1 MQHVLTCLSRVPACP
16 ILSPYLPPT
25 APPGVALA
33 GSNTLA
39 GHLADY
45 TKARGLGVRG
55 CFGGA
60 AAACVLAMA
69 VLAAFSTFGDLGRED
84 LVGVKRA

>member
-1 MQHVLTCLSRVPACP
+1 M
-16 ILSPYLPPT
+16 
-25 APPGVALA
+25 ALA

-39 GHLADY
+39 GRLADWS
-45 TKARGLGVRG
+45 KVRGLGVRG

-60 AAACVLAMA
+60 AASCLLSMA

-84 LVGVKRA
+84 LVGGHRL